1 MVILGGANESDI
13 LSDVELLGIQTE
25 NAGCNPTDL
34 PSPVAGHA
42 SVYSSAL
49 KSLITCGGVGKHGD
63 FQYLNSISSSSCS
76 VQSNNEHQI
85 EMPSMNSA
93 RWSFAMVSIGNQL
106 ISIGGYGGENTME
119 TIELNGTRRWNQK
132 SMPFSVSSH
141 CAVALDNNVIVIGGL
156 DENSNVSWK
165 F

>member
-1 MVILGGANESDI
+1 M
-13 LSDVELLGIQTE
+13 QTDDT
-25 NAGCNPTDL
+25 GCNPTDL

-93 RWSFAMVSIGNQL
+93 RWAFAMVSIGNQL
-106 ISIGGYGGENTME
+106 ISIGGYGVTNTME
-119 TIELNGTRRWNQK
+119 TIELNATRTWNQK
-132 SMPFSVSSH
+132 SMPFLASAH
-141 CAVALDNNVIVIGGL
+141 CAVALGNNIIVIGGL
-156 DENSNVSWK
+156 DENSYVS
-165 F
+165 